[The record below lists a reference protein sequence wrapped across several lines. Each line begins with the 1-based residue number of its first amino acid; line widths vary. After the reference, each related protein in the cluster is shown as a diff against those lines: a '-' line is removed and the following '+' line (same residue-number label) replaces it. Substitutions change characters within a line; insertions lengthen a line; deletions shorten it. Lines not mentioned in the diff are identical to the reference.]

1 MTADNR
7 SPGQPP
13 NGPLADTF
21 YYRRRV
27 EFADTD
33 AAGIAHFT
41 SLIRY
46 AESAEHAFLRSI
58 GSSVMRSA
66 NRVHWADANA
76 SARPRDGESA
86 AALEAEV
93 DWPRARLEVD
103 FTAPAYFEDVIE
115 IAVQVERLG
124 RSSVKYRHT
133 LRLAAAD
140 ADGRPAAEWLPA
152 ESAGHSGQGAVLCT
166 LRMVAIC
173 CRRGPD
179 SRLRSTPLPDF
190 YRQRLSNFLTGD

>member
-1 MTADNR
+1 MAEI
-7 SPGQPP
+7 
-13 NGPLADTF
+13 F

-66 NRVHWADANA
+66 NRVRRADVGEAP
-76 SARPRDGESA
+76 SVRDA
-86 AALEAEV
+86 AEGTGEAEV

-103 FTAPAYFEDVIE
+103 FASPAYFEDVIE
-115 IAVQVERLG
+115 VALQVERLG
-124 RSSVKYRHT
+124 RSSVQYRLT
-133 LRLAAAD
+133 LRLANTDAD
-140 ADGRPAAEWLPA
+140 AGGASAAERL
-152 ESAGHSGQGAVLCT
+152 GADEAPTSSEGPVICVV
-166 LRMVAIC
+166 RMVAVC

-179 SRLRSTPLPDF
+179 ARLRSAPLPDF
-190 YRQRLSNFLTGD
+190 YRRRLSDFLAAG